1 MTEDAFR
8 QCHRVLIHLSMGY
21 PRVTGRLDTCYAP
34 VRRSPS
40 GKASFAHAAP
50 RLACVK
56 PIASVHPEPGSNS
69 SLYIIFFI
77 RLSLNSSFYCS
88 YFLWRWYFITLY
100 LYYIFVVFNLSKN
113 LFPFLSKRTAKLRHF
128 FELTKYFKKNIYFFF
143 SNFCSFNSQ
152 ATSLDC
158 GCKVTAFSETTKIFL
173 CFFWKFFVT
182 RYILR
187 RKILILSH
195 FLCFFCRFLCFFR
208 LFWPLKNMLK
218 NIIFRDFGFFCVFSI
233 IKQ

>member
-1 MTEDAFR
+1 MTVVFYYL
-8 QCHRVLIHLSMGY
+8 VLILHF
-21 PRVTGRLDTCYAP
+21 CCFQ
-34 VRRSPS
+34 
-40 GKASFAHAAP
+40 SFKE
-50 RLACVK
+50 LV
-56 PIASVHPEPGSNS
+56 SV
-69 SLYIIFFI
+69 
-77 RLSLNSSFYCS
+77 
-88 YFLWRWYFITLY
+88 
-100 LYYIFVVFNLSKN
+100 
-113 LFPFLSKRTAKLRHF
+113 LSKRTAKLRHF
-128 FELTKYFKKNIYFFF
+128 FESTKYFKKNIYFFF

-208 LFWPLKNMLK
+208 LFLPLKNMLK
-218 NIIFRDFGFFCVFSI
+218 NIIFRDFGFFRVFL
-233 IKQ
+233 IKKNNKRDAFWRLFFRIFMF

>member
-1 MTEDAFR
+1 MT
-8 QCHRVLIHLSMGY
+8 V
-21 PRVTGRLDTCYAP
+21 V
-34 VRRSPS
+34 
-40 GKASFAHAAP
+40 
-50 RLACVK
+50 
-56 PIASVHPEPGSNS
+56 
-69 SLYIIFFI
+69 FF
-77 RLSLNSSFYCS
+77 
-88 YFLWRWYFITLY
+88 TLY
-100 LYYIFVVFNLSKN
+100 LYYIL
-113 LFPFLSKRTAKLRHF
+113 LFSIFQRTFWCHARFFGARRTAKLRHF

-195 FLCFFCRFLCFFR
+195 FLCFSCRFLCLFPSFFTPKKHAEEHNFSR
-208 LFWPLKNMLK
+208 FRIFLCFFNKKWITKETRFGVSFFEYLCFNMCLYCINNK
-218 NIIFRDFGFFCVFSI
+218 KLTLNFANFANV
-233 IKQ
+233 

>member
-1 MTEDAFR
+1 
-8 QCHRVLIHLSMGY
+8 MGK
-21 PRVTGRLDTCYAP
+21 LHTCYAP

-40 GKASFAHAAP
+40 NKASFVHAAP

-69 SLYIIFFI
+69 SLYILFFY
-77 RLSLNSSFYCS
+77 SFVPKLKLYCS

-128 FELTKYFKKNIYFFF
+128 FWIDKIFQKKYLFFF

-195 FLCFFCRFLCFFR
+195 FLCFSCRFLCLFR
-208 LFWPLKNMLK
+208 LF
-218 NIIFRDFGFFCVFSI
+218 
-233 IKQ
+233 

>member
-1 MTEDAFR
+1 
-8 QCHRVLIHLSMGY
+8 MGK
-21 PRVTGRLDTCYAP
+21 LHTCYAP

-40 GKASFAHAAP
+40 NKASFVHAAP

-77 RLSLNSSFYCS
+77 RLSLNSSFIVVS
-88 YFLWRWYFITLY
+88 FLT
-100 LYYIFVVFNLSKN
+100 VVFYYLVLILHFCCFQSFKE

-143 SNFCSFNSQ
+143 SNVCLFNSQ

-173 CFFWKFFVT
+173 RFF
-182 RYILR
+182 
-187 RKILILSH
+187 
-195 FLCFFCRFLCFFR
+195 
-208 LFWPLKNMLK
+208 
-218 NIIFRDFGFFCVFSI
+218 
-233 IKQ
+233 